1 MVINRITGT
10 LRIFTAKSMIKKFA
24 AVIAGYLVF
33 ALSAGLWF
41 PLMGYQPHAAAP
53 AWFELATAAYG
64 VLFSL
69 LAGWLTRCIGRS
81 FTLNYVLAGVMFL
94 GAGLSLLL
102 SGGDHWTQIM
112 TLLLFTPAALFG
124 GMLYKQSKSRAT

>member
-1 MVINRITGT
+1 MG
-10 LRIFTAKSMIKKFA
+10 MIRNMG

-41 PLMGYQPHAAAP
+41 PLMGHKPHVAAP
-53 AWFELATAAYG
+53 AWFEWATAAYG
-64 VLFSL
+64 LLFSL
-69 LAGWLTRCIGRS
+69 LAGWVARIIGRS

-102 SGGDHWTQIM
+102 SAGDHWTQVM
-112 TLLLFTPAALFG
+112 TLLLFVPAALFG
-124 GMLYKQSKSRAT
+124 GKLYKQPKSRAT